1 MALPVEGPSGT
12 RGGGASSR
20 GDESCDESVVIDEGA
35 VATAAAAE
43 DFEDAVSI
51 ISGLPQHRNPQYG
64 VVSARNWKTVG

>member
-1 MALPVEGPSGT
+1 MALPVEGPVSGA

-35 VATAAAAE
+35 IATAAAAE

-51 ISGLPQHRNPQYG
+51 GSVELI
-64 VVSARNWKTVG
+64 